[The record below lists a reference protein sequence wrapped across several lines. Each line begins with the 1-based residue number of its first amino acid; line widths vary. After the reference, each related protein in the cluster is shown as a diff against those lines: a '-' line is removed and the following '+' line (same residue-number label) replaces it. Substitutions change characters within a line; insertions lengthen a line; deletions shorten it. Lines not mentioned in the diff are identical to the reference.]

1 MLAVVPRNMPR
12 RRRRPNLGP
21 SWSYIQFIYGP
32 WALFLDTKTRTHL
45 TCFPCVIAHAST
57 FFPAPSTFAGYAS
70 ASAGTWTTKCSTDLC
85 ACLAWHPV
93 FCRFCSYLDQAYGC
107 LQKQCA
113 LITSEPR
120 AAQAAIRSLLNQP
133 WNLLRGSASL
143 HPGIS
148 AMPLTTS
155 SSLRPFTLLPRS

>member
-1 MLAVVPRNMPR
+1 MLAVVPRNTPR

-70 ASAGTWTTKCSTDLC
+70 ASAGTWTAKCSTDLC
-85 ACLAWHPV
+85 VCITWHPAL
-93 FCRFCSYLDQAYGC
+93 CRFIAYLDQAYGC
-107 LQKQCA
+107 VQQHYA
-113 LITSEPR
+113 P
-120 AAQAAIRSLLNQP
+120 
-133 WNLLRGSASL
+133 
-143 HPGIS
+143 
-148 AMPLTTS
+148 TTS
-155 SSLRPFTLLPRS
+155 QLALATVLMLIEARCAALPHTLRCTDASKALCTANQ